1 MWGGVKQI
9 KTLKAN
15 IIRSYVF
22 YGKPRFLLQ
31 TFQDLKTNVTHQID
45 NRPK

>member
-1 MWGGVKQI
+1 MKTI
-9 KTLKAN
+9 KID
-15 IIRSYVF
+15 IIYVL

-31 TFQDLKTNVTHQID
+31 TFQELKTNVTHQID